1 MMIKLKSCPVCE
13 SVGLQENLKCLD
25 HSVSKEE
32 FSIVLCNACGFKFT
46 NPRPEDADLGRYY
59 KSDEYISHSDTKKG
73 IVAKL
78 YHMVRSYALQTKIS
92 LVRQFVSRGTILD
105 YGCGTGGFLSVCAKS
120 GWKAYGVEPDSG
132 ARKLASTGSTDVY
145 SSIADLVALKGDV
158 MFDAITMWHVL
169 EHVPALDYTLKFC
182 KDKLCVSGVLVVALP
197 NHLSLDAKYYGTYW
211 AAYDVPRHLYH
222 FDQKTVVALLDKHG
236 FDLQT
241 SLPMKFDS
249 FYVSMLSEKYKNG
262 RVKYLAAFLQGLR
275 SNIGARSSGQYSSKI
290 YVFKHKNRTTSNL

>member
-13 SVGLQENLKCLD
+13 SVDLQENLKCLD

-59 KSDEYISHSDTKKG
+59 KSEEYISHSDTKTG

-78 YHMVRSYALQTKIS
+78 YHMVRSYTLQTKVKLI
-92 LVRQFVSRGTILD
+92 RKYVSRGTILD
-105 YGCGTGGFLSVCAKS
+105 HGCGTGGFLSVCARS

-169 EHVPALDYTLKFC
+169 EHVPALDFTLKFC
-182 KDKLCVSGVLVVALP
+182 KEKLCDSGVLVIALP
-197 NHLSLDAKYYGTYW
+197 NHLSLDAKYYGAYW

-222 FDQKTVVALLDKHG
+222 FDEKTVGALLDKHG

-241 SLPMKFDS
+241 SLPMRFDS
-249 FYVSMLSEKYKNG
+249 FYVSMLSEKYKTG
-262 RVKYLAAFLQGLR
+262 RVKYVAAFLQGLR

-290 YVFKHKNRTTSNL
+290 YVFKHKSRITQ